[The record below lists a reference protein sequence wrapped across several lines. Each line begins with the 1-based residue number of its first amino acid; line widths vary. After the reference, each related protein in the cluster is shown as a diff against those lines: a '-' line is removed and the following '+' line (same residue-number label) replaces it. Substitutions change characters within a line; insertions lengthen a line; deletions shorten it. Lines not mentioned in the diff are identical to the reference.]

1 MIRLLNIVV
10 LFLVVGLSV
19 TLYNLKYRIEAQ
31 KKQLARI
38 EQKILNEEDAVRI
51 LVAEQGYLTQPDRL
65 QALSKRHLMLTPMQA
80 SQVAT
85 FDELP
90 MPPQDNDMYGPQG
103 KRMGGYASST
113 LPGSLGGPGSSGG
126 AVR

>member
-19 TLYNLKYRIEAQ
+19 TLYNLKYRMEAQ
-31 KKQLARI
+31 KKERARI
-38 EQKILNEEDAVRI
+38 EQKSLNEEEAVRI
-51 LVAEQGYLTQPDRL
+51 LRAEQGYLTQPDRL
-65 QALSKRHLMLTPMQA
+65 QALSQRHLLLTPMRA

-113 LPGSLGGPGSSGG
+113 LPQPSGRE
-126 AVR
+126 VR

>member
-1 MIRLLNIVV
+1 MIRLLNILV

-19 TLYNLKYRIEAQ
+19 SLYNLKYRIETQ
-31 KKQLARI
+31 KKELARI

-51 LVAEQGYLTQPDRL
+51 LLAEQGYLTQPERL
-65 QALSKRHLMLTPMQA
+65 QALAERHLMLTPMRA

-90 MPPQDNDMYGPQG
+90 MPPHDNDMFGPQG

-113 LPGSLGGPGSSGG
+113 LPQSSGRE
-126 AVR
+126 VR